1 MNKKQLDFD
10 KCSEENKA
18 KGDGKSD
25 WKTSSTKVVR
35 ETVSEKVTSQKRH
48 PWQER
53 GSFQKIW
60 VQDWGRASSKAWD
73 VRQISY

>member
-48 PWQER
+48 P
-53 GSFQKIW
+53 
-60 VQDWGRASSKAWD
+60 
-73 VRQISY
+73 